1 MSAGG
6 DQAISILD
14 GHFDDAVLSDRGTDA
29 MDFAYLVA
37 LQLDQADVAIRT
49 LGQPAKCW
57 TTRWSAKAPAPGLD
71 RTDAVDLDMAY
82 RGSDP
87 PGTVSS
93 NPSRSSGESV
103 SAVNSGAVGEKPGA
117 FAPVCTANGTR
128 KGDELATHPLI
139 WPFRILRRVR
149 VT

>member
-6 DQAISILD
+6 DHAISILD
-14 GHFDDAVLSDRGTDA
+14 GHFDDAVLSDRGADA

-49 LGQPAKCW
+49 LGQPAKSR

-71 RTDAVDLDMAY
+71 RTDAVGLDMAY

-93 NPSRSSGESV
+93 NP
-103 SAVNSGAVGEKPGA
+103 
-117 FAPVCTANGTR
+117 NGTSYHSGKQKEQR
-128 KGDELATHPLI
+128 A
-139 WPFRILRRVR
+139 
-149 VT
+149 VTPRTVGR